1 MTSQTGYQ
9 IVLIHILPNVSRNKG
24 KQTIKLGLLIEY
36 IMRNVFF
43 FKNHAQNVM
52 KKIVPDSFI
61 NN

>member
-1 MTSQTGYQ
+1 MTSQTAYQ
-9 IVLIHILPNVSRNKG
+9 IVLIHILPNVSRSKG
-24 KQTIKLGLLIEY
+24 KQTIKMGLLIEY

>member
-9 IVLIHILPNVSRNKG
+9 IVLIHILPNVSRSKG
-24 KQTIKLGLLIEY
+24 KQTIKMGLLIEY

>member
-9 IVLIHILPNVSRNKG
+9 IVLIHILPNVSRSKG

-36 IMRNVFF
+36 IMRKIFF

>member
-9 IVLIHILPNVSRNKG
+9 IVLIHILPNVSRSKG